1 MEHLLKLAQL
11 ENTDIKIVRVKSGLS
26 ISRKG
31 EFYTIEYSSLSELGY
46 AFSLIRAGA
55 CKDGDCLQPR
65 KKWEHLGYMHDF
77 SRNGIL
83 NLTECKRLL
92 NKLFLLG
99 YDRFY
104 MYMEDVYEVDG
115 QPYFGHLRGRYS
127 IDDLKE
133 IDEYAGSLGIEIIP
147 CIQTLAHLN
156 GFIKWEETNCIVD
169 TDDILLV
176 GEGKTYR
183 LIEDMISSLRKC
195 FRTNTIHVGMD
206 EAHMVGL
213 GKYLDK
219 HGYCDRTQ
227 IILSHIE
234 RVQAICAKYGFTPMI
249 WSDMFFRL
257 AFGGEYYSDGQ
268 LRQEVLEKIPKN
280 LTLVYWDYYH
290 TDKDSYV
297 KMLQKHAQIS
307 DKVVFAGG
315 AWRWMGFAPNNYFSM
330 NASRRAIE
338 AVTDCGADE
347 VMVTGW
353 GDDGAECSNYAHFP
367 AIVLYAQACYGEFSE
382 EKVATLFSSVMGCD
396 MNDFMLL
403 DLPNMLYDKI
413 VDDRIFNPCKYLL
426 YNDPL
431 LGTFDTQVIQE
442 KFAQYYVAAA
452 EKLGEA
458 EKRVGEFSYI
468 FDTLKHLCLILE
480 HKCDLG
486 IRLRRAYISGD
497 HAMLAEIADSLP
509 RLIQLIDDFYYVFRK
524 QWKRENKFFGFEVQD
539 IRLGGLKQ
547 RLTDVKHMIAEYLAG
562 DETALDELK
571 EEKLRFYVNF
581 NTEDNIN
588 LTANNWKKFVTPNIL

>member
-1 MEHLLKLAQL
+1 MIRMGNCIDGCCVQ
-11 ENTDIKIVRVKSGLS
+11 IKKR
-26 ISRKG
+26 
-31 EFYTIEYSSLSELGY
+31 
-46 AFSLIRAGA
+46 
-55 CKDGDCLQPR
+55 
-65 KKWEHLGYMHDF
+65 WEHFGYMHDF
-77 SRNGIL
+77 SRNGVL
-83 NLTECKRLL
+83 NLSECRRLL

-127 IDDLKE
+127 KDDLKGL
-133 IDEYAGSLGIEIIP
+133 DDYAASLGIEIIP
-147 CIQTLAHLN
+147 CIQTLAHMN
-156 GFIKWEETNCIVD
+156 GFIKWEETSSIVD

-176 GEGKTYR
+176 GEEKTYR

-195 FRTNTIHVGMD
+195 FRTNTIHIGMD

-219 HGYCDRTQ
+219 HGFCDRTQ
-227 IILSHIE
+227 IILAHIE
-234 RVQAICAKYGFTPMI
+234 RVLAICVKYDFAPMI

-268 LRQEVLEKIPKN
+268 LQQEVLGKIPKN

-315 AWRWMGFAPNNYFSM
+315 AWRWMGFAPNNYFSL
-330 NASRRAIE
+330 NTSYHAIE
-338 AVTDCGADE
+338 ALINCSADE

-367 AIVLYAQACYGEFSE
+367 TLALYAQACYGEFSE
-382 EKVATLFSSVMGCD
+382 RTAAELFSVVMGTD
-396 MNDFMLL
+396 MRDFMLL

-413 VDDRIFNPCKYLL
+413 VDDKVFNPCKYLF

-431 LGTFDTQVIQE
+431 LGTFDTQVISE
-442 KFAQYYVAAA
+442 KFPLYYAQAA

-458 EKRVGEFSYI
+458 EKRAGEFSYI
-468 FDTLKHLCLILE
+468 FDTLKHLCLVLQK
-480 HKCDLG
+480 KCDLG
-486 IRLRRAYISGD
+486 VRLRQAYLNND
-497 HAMLAEIADSLP
+497 CDALEQIAKFLP
-509 RLIQLIDDFYYVFRK
+509 KLIQSTDDFYRVFRS
-524 QWKRENKFFGFEVQD
+524 QWKRENKSFGFEVHD
-539 IRLGGLKQ
+539 IRIGGMKQ
-547 RLTDVKHMIAEYLAG
+547 RLADVQRSIEEYLDG
-562 DETALDELK
+562 DKTALDELK

-581 NTEDNIN
+581 NNEDNIN
-588 LTANNWKKFVTPNIL
+588 LAANNWKKYVTPNII